1 MRFAAKGQC
10 PFHLVGE
17 AEANSIFW
25 KNQFLVLLIEAKVL
39 PIDYLGR
46 LNYRSCAAIG
56 RPRLKD
62 TPQLEKVRS
71 FITHGTGVSNVR
83 YAIIDSRRGVY
94 GF

>member
-1 MRFAAKGQC
+1 MA
-10 PFHLVGE
+10 
-17 AEANSIFW
+17 
-25 KNQFLVLLIEAKVL
+25 
-39 PIDYLGR
+39 D
-46 LNYRSCAAIG
+46 LNYRSYAAIG

-71 FITHGTGVSNVR
+71 FITQGTGVSNDR

>member
-1 MRFAAKGQC
+1 MA
-10 PFHLVGE
+10 
-17 AEANSIFW
+17 
-25 KNQFLVLLIEAKVL
+25 
-39 PIDYLGR
+39 D
-46 LNYRSCAAIG
+46 LNYRSYAAIG

-71 FITHGTGVSNVR
+71 FITHGTGVSNDR